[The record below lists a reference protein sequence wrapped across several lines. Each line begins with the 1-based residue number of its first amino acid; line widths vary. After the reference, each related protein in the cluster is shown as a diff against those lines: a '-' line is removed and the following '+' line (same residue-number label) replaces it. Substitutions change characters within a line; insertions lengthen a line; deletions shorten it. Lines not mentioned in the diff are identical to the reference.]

1 MGFQKTVLILALVIL
16 SISIIVLS
24 VFISRKDDDKIWP
37 PESSTCP
44 PYYDIS
50 YNINGNVFCEDNFGI
65 QDDAST
71 IDISAVVI
79 NGEPGNN
86 CKKFYVENVAGVRM
100 NSEQKCSF
108 VEKCKVNWEGWC
120 EKPTYSY

>member
-1 MGFQKTVLILALVIL
+1 MGFQKTVLIIALVVL

-24 VFISRKDDDKIWP
+24 IFISKKDDEKTWP

-50 YNINGNVFCEDNFGI
+50 KNVLGTLCNNSFDMGTK
-65 QDDAST
+65 DT
-71 IDISAVVI
+71 DISGVEI
-79 NGEPGNN
+79 SGHPNKCGN
-86 CKKFYVENVAGVRM
+86 FYVKSNSGVIM
-100 NSEQKCSF
+100 NTTQKCDF
-108 VEKCKVNWEGWC
+108 VKKCKVNWEGWC